1 MVICLERDADLH
13 MSQLMPLPFTAF
25 CFRKIQIG
33 FTFLV
38 PAHPGSP
45 RKRAVKRLCVFLT
58 LKPCWLH
65 QQNHSTRDCFP
76 QPAAEIRSLKEA
88 EHHYCLFCTRS
99 ITTACSAHGA
109 SLLLVL
115 CMEHHYCLFCAC
127 LWVCSATF
135 LTISSRFQIAGGSED
150 LHLMMVESHQP
161 VGTLT
166 KHTITHCILKQY
178 WTVEIKCTKH
188 CIPASSSVCK
198 LQTDLTTAVVKY
210 NEIYWNCLQCFHAV
224 GLAAGRASGL

>member
-1 MVICLERDADLH
+1 VTVFPNQQQRY
-13 MSQLMPLPFTAF
+13 
-25 CFRKIQIG
+25 R
-33 FTFLV
+33 V
-38 PAHPGSP
+38 W
-45 RKRAVKRLCVFLT
+45 KR
-58 LKPCWLH
+58 P
-65 QQNHSTRDCFP
+65 
-76 QPAAEIRSLKEA
+76 
-88 EHHYCLFCTRS
+88 S

-115 CMEHHYCLFCAC
+115 RTEHHYCLFSAC
-127 LWVCSATF
+127 LWVCSATS

-161 VGTLT
+161 GGTLT

-224 GLAAGRASGL
+224 GWAAGRAAAVKNWVVGCWRGYLSAARCRLAYGPADVTATHCLLPQKNPDWFYLSGTCSPG

>member
-1 MVICLERDADLH
+1 MQTCICPSWCHCHSLSLASVKSRLV
-13 MSQLMPLPFTAF
+13 LPFWYRLT
-25 CFRKIQIG
+25 RV
-33 FTFLV
+33 V
-38 PAHPGSP
+38 PEKGPLNGC
-45 RKRAVKRLCVFLT
+45 VCVCVFLT

-76 QPAAEIRSLKEA
+76 QPAAEIQSLKEA
-88 EHHYCLFCTRS
+88 EHHYCLF
-99 ITTACSAHGA
+99 
-109 SLLLVL
+109 
-115 CMEHHYCLFCAC
+115 FAC

-224 GLAAGRASGL
+224 GWAAGRASGL